1 MSFIGRKIEIGIAKE
16 TTRGTAAAPSYWL
29 AKMNATIDEKFEGV
43 VDENSI
49 GVIED
54 AQDFKI
60 TKKWAEGEIGGKLTD
75 RSFGLFLL
83 AALGTV
89 ASSTKS
95 GESAVYEHAYS
106 VQQDTQHDTLTL
118 EMKNP
123 NEQLAFANGA
133 LSSLGIKAELGNFVE
148 FTANVMAKAGAAATS
163 TPSYTAEN
171 AFLAKDVNVKFAT
184 NLAGLGA
191 ASAIKVK
198 NVELS
203 IEKNLES
210 DDVLGSIA
218 PNDFLNKQFTITGA
232 IELLYDATTYKA
244 LALAGT
250 QRAMRIAIT
259 DTAVTIGTGSNPTI
273 TIDLAK
279 VKLTEW
285 AKTSDNNEL
294 IKETLTFKA
303 FYSTADSKML
313 NLQLVNTVAG
323 YN

>member
-1 MSFIGRKIEIGIAKE
+1 MSFIGRKIEIGVAKE

-43 VDENSI
+43 IDESSI

-60 TKKWAEGEIGGKLTD
+60 TKKWSEGEIGGKISD
-75 RSFGLFLL
+75 QSFGLFLL

-89 ASSTKS
+89 SSATKS
-95 GESAVYEHAYS
+95 GESAVYEHDYS

-123 NEQLAFANGA
+123 NEQLAFANGS
-133 LSSLGIKAELGNFVE
+133 LSSLGIKAELGKFVE
-148 FTANVMAKAGAAATS
+148 FSANVLAKAGAAATN
-163 TPSYTAEN
+163 TPSYTSEN
-171 AFLAKDVNVKFAT
+171 AFLAKDVSVKFAA

-191 ASAIKVK
+191 ASAINAK
-198 NVELS
+198 NVELN

-210 DDVLGSIA
+210 DDVLGSDE
-218 PNDFLNKQFTITGA
+218 PNDFLNKQFA
-232 IELLYDATTYKA
+232 ISGSLELLYDATTYKA

-250 QRAMRIAIT
+250 QRAVRITIT
-259 DTAVTIGTGSNPTI
+259 DTDVTIGTGSNPTI

-279 VKLTEW
+279 AKFTEW
-285 AKTSDNNEL
+285 AKTSDKNDL
-294 IKETLTFKA
+294 VRQTLTFKA
-303 FYSTADSKML
+303 FYSTTDSKML
-313 NLQLVNTVAG
+313 DVQLVNTVAG